1 MTKGFDRIFV
11 ALSREPYAWFES
23 GEKVWELRK
32 YGRQFTEKHI
42 YPGRRVELRRGYS
55 DASRTLW
62 GTIQRVEKAVGIED
76 FFDKVPYSDV
86 IPVAKNRADAAMMA
100 KEILGIGED
109 PQVPLVG
116 FMVSVDK
123 C

>member
-11 ALSREPYAWFES
+11 PLSREPYAWFES

-62 GTIQRVEKAVGIED
+62 GTIERVEKAVGIED
-76 FFDKVPYSDV
+76 FFDKVPYSRV
-86 IPVAKNRADAAMMA
+86 IPVAKSRADAAMMA

-123 C
+123 W